1 MEIQEKILQAMN
13 NAGKALK
20 PGELVDLCGLTR
32 PEVDKALKQLKKEER
47 ISSPKACY
55 WEPKK

>member
-1 MEIQEKILQAMN
+1 MDIHENVLQAMQK
-13 NAGKALK
+13 AGKALK
-20 PGELVDLCGLTR
+20 PGELVDLCGLSR
-32 PEVDKALKQLKKEER
+32 PEIDKALKQLKKEER